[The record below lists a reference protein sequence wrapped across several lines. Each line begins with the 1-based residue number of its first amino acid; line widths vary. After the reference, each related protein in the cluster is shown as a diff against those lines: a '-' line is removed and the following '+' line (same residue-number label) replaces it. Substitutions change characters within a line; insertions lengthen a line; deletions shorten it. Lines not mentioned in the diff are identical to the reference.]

1 MALFITSV
9 DKALA
14 EKGLGFVSTIID
26 IALILLA
33 TFLVAFLLR
42 HVLNKAFKLSKL
54 HLDQARQ
61 NKIQTLRTLVVSI
74 IKYITYFSY

>member
-33 TFLVAFLLR
+33 TFLVAFLLIACG
-42 HVLNKAFKLSKL
+42 VVC
-54 HLDQARQ
+54 
-61 NKIQTLRTLVVSI
+61 LRDRR
-74 IKYITYFSY
+74 